1 MQTIDSL
8 CDQLTSYLPPE
19 QIPPVRR
26 AYYYAE
32 QAHDGQK
39 RRSGEPYV
47 THPLA
52 VAGILADARMDA
64 HCLMA
69 ALLHDVIEDTGI
81 TKAALTEQFGEA
93 VAELVDGVS
102 KLTQIEF
109 TSRAEAQAEN
119 FQKMTMAMA
128 RDIRVILVKLADR
141 LHNMRTLGILQ
152 PEKRRRI
159 ARETLEIYAPI
170 ANRLGMN
177 NLRLEFQELGFF
189 AMHPMR
195 ASRIAAA
202 VKAASGRRKE
212 IVAKIEDSIKRC
224 LEQEGH
230 QAEVIGREKHLFSI
244 YEKMRSQHKSFSD
257 IMDVYAF
264 RIIVDDVDTC
274 YRILGAIHN
283 LYKPIHGEF
292 RDYIAIPKAN
302 GYQSLHTVLIGM
314 HGMPIEVQI
323 RTREMNAVAER
334 GIASHWRYKSD
345 DDKKPSS
352 SEVRAREWIRGLLEM
367 QQHAGNSMEFI
378 EHVKI
383 DLFPDEVY
391 VFTPDGE
398 IIELPAGATA
408 VDFAYAVHTDVGNTC
423 VACRINRQ
431 LAPLSQVLQSGQ
443 SISIVTTHDAQP
455 NPAWLNFVTT
465 GKARSAIRH
474 FMKTRRH
481 AESTELGRRL
491 LEKAL
496 QASGE
501 AIETLNPARID
512 AVVRNANATNFD
524 DVLQDIGLGN
534 KLPYAVARLL
544 LHGDTPPD
552 TDSDSTVSKPSRR
565 SQAPLMIDVADGLVI
580 SFARCCRPIPGDPVV
595 GHFSTGRGIVV
606 HVDTCKNIADIRHN
620 PEKCMAVNWSPE
632 VNGEFI
638 VDLRVEVNNERG
650 IIAMLAAR
658 ITDMEANIDKI
669 TLDEKDAGF
678 HVILLSITVRNR
690 IHLANIMRKIR
701 SLRPVIRT
709 LRVKN

>member
-1 MQTIDSL
+1 MQPIDSL
-8 CDQLTSYLPPE
+8 CDQLSSYLPPE
-19 QIPPVRR
+19 HVLPVRR

-47 THPLA
+47 SHPLA
-52 VAGILADARMDA
+52 VACILADMRMDS
-64 HCLMA
+64 HCLTA

-81 TKAALTEQFGEA
+81 TKPALAEQFGDE

-119 FQKMTMAMA
+119 FQKMTMAMS

-141 LHNMRTLGILQ
+141 LHNMRTLGVLQ

-177 NLRLEFQELGFF
+177 SVRLEFQELGFF
-189 AMHPMR
+189 ALHPMR

-212 IVAKIEDSIKRC
+212 IVTKIEDSIKRC

-230 QAEVIGREKHLFSI
+230 HADVIGREKHLFSI
-244 YEKMRSQHKSFSD
+244 YEKMRSQRKSFGD

-264 RIIVDDVDTC
+264 RIIVDTVDSC
-274 YRILGAIHN
+274 YRILGAIHS

-314 HGMPIEVQI
+314 HGVPIEVQI
-323 RTREMNAVAER
+323 RTREMNAVAEK

-443 SISIVTTHDAQP
+443 SVSIVTTRDAQP

-496 QASGE
+496 QATGD
-501 AIETLNPARID
+501 AIETLDPAKID
-512 AVVRNANATNFD
+512 AMVRHAGATHFD

-552 TDSDSTVSKPSRR
+552 NEPAPNKSTRR
-565 SQAPLMIDVADGLVI
+565 SQAPLMIDVADGVVI

-606 HVDTCKNIADIRHN
+606 HLDTCKNIADIRNN
-620 PEKCMAVNWSPE
+620 PEKCMAVNWSPD
-632 VNGEFI
+632 VAGEFI

-650 IIAMLAAR
+650 VIAMLATR
-658 ITDMEANIDKI
+658 ITEMEANIDKI

-678 HVILLSITVRNR
+678 HVILLSIAVRNR

-701 SLRPVIRT
+701 TLRPVIRT

>member
-1 MQTIDSL
+1 MQPIDSL
-8 CDQLTSYLPPE
+8 CDQLSSYLPPE
-19 QIPPVRR
+19 HILPVRR

-47 THPLA
+47 SHPLA
-52 VAGILADARMDA
+52 VACILADMRMDS
-64 HCLMA
+64 HCLTA

-81 TKAALTEQFGEA
+81 TKSALAEQFGDE

-119 FQKMTMAMA
+119 FQKMTMAMS

-141 LHNMRTLGILQ
+141 LHNMRTLGVLQ

-177 NLRLEFQELGFF
+177 SLRLEFQELGFF
-189 AMHPMR
+189 ALHPMR

-212 IVAKIEDSIKRC
+212 IVTKIEDSIKRC

-230 QAEVIGREKHLFSI
+230 HADVIGREKHLFSI
-244 YEKMRSQHKSFSD
+244 YEKMRSQRKSFGD

-264 RIIVDDVDTC
+264 RIIVDTVDSC
-274 YRILGAIHN
+274 YRILGAIHS

-314 HGMPIEVQI
+314 HGVPIEVQI
-323 RTREMNAVAER
+323 RTREMNAVAEK

-443 SISIVTTHDAQP
+443 SVSIVTTRDAQP

-496 QASGE
+496 QATGD
-501 AIETLNPARID
+501 AIETLDPANID
-512 AVVRNANATNFD
+512 AMVRHAGATHFD

-552 TDSDSTVSKPSRR
+552 NEPAPNKSVRR
-565 SQAPLMIDVADGLVI
+565 SQAPLMIDVADGVVI
-580 SFARCCRPIPGDPVV
+580 SFARCCRPIPGDPVM

-606 HVDTCKNIADIRHN
+606 HLDTCKNIADIRNN
-620 PEKCMAVNWSPE
+620 PEKCMAVNWSPD
-632 VNGEFI
+632 VAGEFI

-650 IIAMLAAR
+650 VIAMLATR
-658 ITDMEANIDKI
+658 ITEMEANIDKI

-678 HVILLSITVRNR
+678 HVILLSIAVRNR

-701 SLRPVIRT
+701 TLRPVIRT